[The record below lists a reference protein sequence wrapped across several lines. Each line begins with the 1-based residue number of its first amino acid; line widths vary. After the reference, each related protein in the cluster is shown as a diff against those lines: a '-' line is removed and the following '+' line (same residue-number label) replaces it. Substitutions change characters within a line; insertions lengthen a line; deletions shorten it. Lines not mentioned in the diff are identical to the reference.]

1 MRCCSTLTGSP
12 DEADELDAVDDSI
25 LTIWRRE
32 LEAARARAAS
42 LVDLADAAE
51 ELPSRWV
58 LTENAVVWR
67 IETGLVAEPDV
78 DVEDVGVAFVVRVRR
93 GGALPPAR
101 AVIPLPSAP
110 RITAISVEFRGEGVE
125 LRLLLESL

>member
-1 MRCCSTLTGSP
+1 MRRRSTLTGSP

-32 LEAARARAAS
+32 LEAARARAAAV
-42 LVDLADAAE
+42 VDLADAAE

-58 LTENAVVWR
+58 RTENAVGWR
-67 IETGLVAEPDV
+67 LETGVGAEPDV

-93 GGALPPAR
+93 GDARPPAR

-110 RITAISVEFRGEGVE
+110 RIAAISVEFRGEGVE
-125 LRLLLESL
+125 LRLLLESR